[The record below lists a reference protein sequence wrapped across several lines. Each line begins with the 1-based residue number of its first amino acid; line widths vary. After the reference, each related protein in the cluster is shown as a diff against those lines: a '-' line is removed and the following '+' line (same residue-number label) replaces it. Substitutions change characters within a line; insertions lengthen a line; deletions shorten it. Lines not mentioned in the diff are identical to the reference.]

1 MYFCFNNDYNNY
13 VNATACFYSA
23 LTIIVTLPY
32 HLVCTCVCVC
42 ASLTF
47 LCMQAVFETDP
58 KLSHAPM
65 VQCCVLS
72 NIESSHRRPIYDIH
86 WMPPQ
91 LEVSSGVRDL
101 CVSMCIYAH
110 VHPLCLQLITSA
122 SVCIIMC
129 TCVV

>member
-1 MYFCFNNDYNNY
+1 MY
-13 VNATACFYSA
+13 
-23 LTIIVTLPY
+23 
-32 HLVCTCVCVC
+32 VC

-91 LEVSSGVRDL
+91 LEVSSGVCDL
-101 CVSMCIYAH
+101 CVSMCIYARTYA
-110 VHPLCLQLITSA
+110 LC
-122 SVCIIMC
+122 VCAYACVMC
-129 TCVV
+129 MCILCACS